1 MMFIPSLRVISFS
14 KVPSWFTLTGELLI
28 SRDESESVFPFT
40 VRYCDVV
47 VWSFRGCV
55 ICNLGG
61 LWKLYICIPMY
72 PITRRRKIV
81 TEREMKNLGVR
92 KDFLN
97 LNRGLLLVLESTFL
111 TVGLLLLK
119 RARIFVESRS
129 RYCAYIFMNPVKN
142 TSESN
147 FQKSLFSIY
156 LRKRI

>member
-1 MMFIPSLRVISFS
+1 MPSLSVISFS
-14 KVPSWFTLTGELLI
+14 KVPSSFTLTGELFI
-28 SRDESESVFPFT
+28 SKDESASVFPFT

-47 VWSFRGCV
+47 VWSFSGCV

-72 PITRRRKIV
+72 PMTRRRKRV
-81 TEREMKNLGVR
+81 TERDMKNLGVR

-97 LNRGLLLVLESTFL
+97 LNNGLLLVLGSPFL
-111 TVGLLLLK
+111 IVGLLLLK
-119 RARIFVESRS
+119 RARTLVESRS
-129 RYCAYIFMNPVKN
+129 RYWAYIFMNPVKN

-147 FQKSLFSIY
+147 FEKSLSSMY